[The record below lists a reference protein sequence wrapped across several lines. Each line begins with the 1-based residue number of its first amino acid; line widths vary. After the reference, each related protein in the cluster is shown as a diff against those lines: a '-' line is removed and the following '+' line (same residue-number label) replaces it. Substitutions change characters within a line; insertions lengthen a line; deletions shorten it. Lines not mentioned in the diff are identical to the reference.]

1 MMRYLLAALLL
12 AAAPAWGQQVPNP
25 VNAPA
30 SITSG
35 HLYSATSN
43 RQQAGDSG
51 ASVSSLTV
59 TWPSSGQ
66 AVISHGDNSPTGVA
80 AANYNCLV
88 GNSTPAWVSGACGT
102 TPQGRLSLT
111 SAVAVMTGN
120 VSAATTVYY
129 VAYTGLAVPVWNG
142 TNFVAL
148 AIPSGNLAMG
158 LDSGTPHIASGSIY
172 DVFGVS
178 NSGTLATCTG
188 PAWSTTSTRG
198 TGAGTTQIDQS
209 LGLWTNTVSLT
220 HCWGGAS
227 GTTDYGAIAAN
238 KGTYLGSIYATGNG
252 QTTMDVAPVSAAG
265 GGNAIA
271 GLFNAYNR
279 VSAKLSSA
287 DSNVPWSYNTSTWRV
302 ADNNNNNRATWL
314 DGLQQISVTASYQ
327 DQITLTAA
335 TASGAIG
342 ILFDAT
348 SGTPTINGTYTQ
360 PGGTTGSNKGMV
372 FVNLATA
379 PLLGLHFAQ
388 AMEWG
393 GAVGSMTFGGS
404 PNQSIILQGRY

>member
-1 MMRYLLAALLL
+1 
-12 AAAPAWGQQVPNP
+12 

-66 AVISHGDNSPTGVA
+66 AVISHG
-80 AANYNCLV
+80 

-178 NSGTLATCTG
+178 NSGT
-188 PAWSTTSTRG
+188 
-198 TGAGTTQIDQS
+198 
-209 LGLWTNTVSLT
+209 
-220 HCWGGAS
+220 
-227 GTTDYGAIAAN
+227 
-238 KGTYLGSIYATGNG
+238 
-252 QTTMDVAPVSAAG
+252 
-265 GGNAIA
+265 
-271 GLFNAYNR
+271 
-279 VSAKLSSA
+279 
-287 DSNVPWSYNTSTWRV
+287 
-302 ADNNNNNRATWL
+302 
-314 DGLQQISVTASYQ
+314 
-327 DQITLTAA
+327 
-335 TASGAIG
+335 
-342 ILFDAT
+342 
-348 SGTPTINGTYTQ
+348 
-360 PGGTTGSNKGMV
+360 
-372 FVNLATA
+372 
-379 PLLGLHFAQ
+379 
-388 AMEWG
+388 
-393 GAVGSMTFGGS
+393 
-404 PNQSIILQGRY
+404 

>member
-1 MMRYLLAALLL
+1 GRVVKPDAESPLRNAQNSVQRKPMGASAMMRYLLAALLL

-148 AIPSGNLAMG
+148 AIRPA
-158 LDSGTPHIASGSIY
+158 IWQWASI
-172 DVFGVS
+172 
-178 NSGTLATCTG
+178 
-188 PAWSTTSTRG
+188 PAHRTS
-198 TGAGTTQIDQS
+198 Q
-209 LGLWTNTVSLT
+209 
-220 HCWGGAS
+220 
-227 GTTDYGAIAAN
+227 AA
-238 KGTYLGSIYATGNG
+238 A
-252 QTTMDVAPVSAAG
+252 
-265 GGNAIA
+265 
-271 GLFNAYNR
+271 
-279 VSAKLSSA
+279 
-287 DSNVPWSYNTSTWRV
+287 
-302 ADNNNNNRATWL
+302 
-314 DGLQQISVTASYQ
+314 
-327 DQITLTAA
+327 
-335 TASGAIG
+335 
-342 ILFDAT
+342 
-348 SGTPTINGTYTQ
+348 
-360 PGGTTGSNKGMV
+360 
-372 FVNLATA
+372 
-379 PLLGLHFAQ
+379 
-388 AMEWG
+388 
-393 GAVGSMTFGGS
+393 SMTFSASAIPGRS
-404 PNQSIILQGRY
+404 PPAPARHGQLRARAAPARAPRRSTNPWGCGRTRYR